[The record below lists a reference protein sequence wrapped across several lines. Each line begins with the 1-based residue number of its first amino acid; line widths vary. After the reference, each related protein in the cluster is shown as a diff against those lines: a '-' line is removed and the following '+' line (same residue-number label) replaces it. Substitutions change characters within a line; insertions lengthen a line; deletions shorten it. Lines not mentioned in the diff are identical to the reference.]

1 MGSSLSSVDTDVED
15 DAIVHALHHPA
26 GGWPYAECFV
36 LRDMLRHTGYE
47 DKFELIWTDDTVPRI
62 EVGDG
67 TEVLTSA
74 DAIIRFVGRIT
85 HLYPVRCPVSASVVD
100 EWLDLAR
107 TFDHTSFN
115 EHTALIEKALESDEW
130 LGSFE
135 SPSLADFMWVS
146 HLKRVEEGK
155 LSTLLTE
162 YCQRLDDVV
171 RDSGEADAPSV
182 ESDDSE

>member
-1 MGSSLSSVDTDVED
+1 MGSSVSSVDTDVED
-15 DAIVHALHHPA
+15 DVTIHTLSHPV

-47 DKFELIWTDDTVPRI
+47 DRFKLEWTDDAVPRLHI
-62 EVGDG
+62 GDG

-74 DAIIRFVGRIT
+74 DAILRFVGRLT
-85 HLYPVRCPVSASVVD
+85 HLYPVSCAVSASVVD
-100 EWLDLAR
+100 EWIDLAR
-107 TFDHTSFN
+107 TFDETSFN
-115 EHTALIEKALESDEW
+115 EHTASLEKDLEYNEW

-135 SPSLADFMWVS
+135 SPSLADFVWVS
-146 HLKRVEEGK
+146 HLKCVEEGK

-171 RDSGEADAPSV
+171 RDSSEADAPSV
-182 ESDDSE
+182 ESDEE